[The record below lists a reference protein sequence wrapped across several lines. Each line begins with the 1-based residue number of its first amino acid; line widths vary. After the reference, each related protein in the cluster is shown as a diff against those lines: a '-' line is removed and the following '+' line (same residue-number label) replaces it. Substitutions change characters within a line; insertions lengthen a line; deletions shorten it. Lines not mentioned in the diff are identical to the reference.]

1 MGVYIAP
8 EIKDRVA
15 IGDDLYTITDSGGKK
30 KLTPS
35 PTEVSEPGTEINK
48 ALLQPM
54 ADAIER
60 MDADLVPYTLYWWR
74 RRAVGGNYSESR
86 AITSD
91 GYSASTF
98 NYSYSYL
105 CFIFYSRASGEDGET
120 TYATIQYASS
130 VTCSSSG
137 VVLKNPST
145 YNVSADDTVST
156 LQAKFA
162 GRYVKGL
169 MPNTEKVYYIPNK
182 SYVVSENWESAQS
195 GTYRRMTGYLSS
207 DDPSRDTT
215 DVYEVSSVYNETIG
229 AWTLVSSDA
238 SDTYPHSG
246 VESGMEYEYFGM
258 IKDAALDALNVPP
271 MSVINFTSA
280 NFSNNVYNVA
290 IPFDRFVFAIYDTT
304 TGYSMSAFGIA
315 EKSSLKIFGISNAV
329 DLENGNYNCFSR
341 IDITIRQIISKPSF
355 KDAGIMSNEAIK
367 VTSTGLTIN
376 RTNLGYNA
384 GVLGYMKV

>member
-15 IGDDLYTITDSGGKK
+15 VGDDLYTITDSGGKK

-35 PTEVSEPGTEINK
+35 PTEVTEPGTEINK

-137 VVLKNPST
+137 VVLKNP
-145 YNVSADDTVST
+145 
-156 LQAKFA
+156 
-162 GRYVKGL
+162 
-169 MPNTEKVYYIPNK
+169 
-182 SYVVSENWESAQS
+182 
-195 GTYRRMTGYLSS
+195 
-207 DDPSRDTT
+207 
-215 DVYEVSSVYNETIG
+215 
-229 AWTLVSSDA
+229 
-238 SDTYPHSG
+238 
-246 VESGMEYEYFGM
+246 
-258 IKDAALDALNVPP
+258 
-271 MSVINFTSA
+271 
-280 NFSNNVYNVA
+280 
-290 IPFDRFVFAIYDTT
+290 
-304 TGYSMSAFGIA
+304 
-315 EKSSLKIFGISNAV
+315 
-329 DLENGNYNCFSR
+329 
-341 IDITIRQIISKPSF
+341 
-355 KDAGIMSNEAIK
+355 
-367 VTSTGLTIN
+367 
-376 RTNLGYNA
+376 
-384 GVLGYMKV
+384 

>member
-1 MGVYIAP
+1 MAVYQAP
-8 EIKDRVA
+8 DIKDRIAV
-15 IGDDLYTITDSGGKK
+15 GDDLYTIADSGGKK
-30 KLTPS
+30 KLTPD
-35 PTEVSEPGTEINK
+35 PTEVTEAGTPINK

-60 MDADLVPYTLYWWR
+60 MDAALVPYTLYWWR
-74 RRAVGGNYSESR
+74 RRAVGGYYSESR

-137 VVLKNPST
+137 VALKNPST
-145 YNVSADDTVST
+145 YSVSADDTVSA

-169 MPNTEKVYYIPNK
+169 MPNTAKVYYIPDK
-182 SYVVSENWESAQS
+182 SYVVSENWESSQS

-207 DDPSRDTT
+207 DDPSRNTT

-246 VESGMEYEYFGM
+246 VESGMEYEYFG
-258 IKDAALDALNVPP
+258 IVKDAALDALNVPP
-271 MSVINFTSA
+271 MSVINFTNA
-280 NFSNNVYNVA
+280 NFSNNVYNVD
-290 IPFDRFVFAIYDTT
+290 IPFDNFAFAIYNTESD
-304 TGYSMSAFGIA
+304 YYPALFGIA
-315 EKSSLKIFGISNAV
+315 NKSSLKILGISTGAQNENGRYHYFSKTNIVARQFLSGVSFDGFGIGATEAV
-329 DLENGNYNCFSR
+329 
-341 IDITIRQIISKPSF
+341 
-355 KDAGIMSNEAIK
+355 K
-367 VTSTGLTIN
+367 VTSTGLAIN